1 MASRK
6 KKAEQVPPAALE
18 GYTFTE
24 LKPLVRLAL
33 DAKVSVLVRGHPGIG
48 KSTLARELA
57 ADMQLPL
64 LDIRLAQRDP
74 AEVAGVF
81 FPNRER
87 QTLELFAPDWVR
99 EACDRPTFVL
109 LDEINAAVT
118 KLHQAAA
125 YQIVLEHR
133 VGPFVF
139 HPETVVMAAGNLEE
153 DRAIV
158 TPLSSA
164 LTNRFA
170 HFVMR
175 PDVETWVRWAVGAGL
190 DGRIVAF
197 VAAEGGEVLYQPS
210 FDYAFPTP
218 RSWEMA
224 SRMLAQASDDDLK
237 RVTTACVGRAMADRF
252 AKWLAI
258 YRKIPAAEVVTKGKA
273 MDFTAGSASEPS
285 FIFAAVFCI
294 GSYLGQHGAQD
305 AHLPHIQRLL
315 RSPGLDPE
323 YQLMLL
329 RQMRAKAPDVLRRL
343 RTLPDYRA
351 LAAELVGYKFAEDA

>member
-6 KKAEQVPPAALE
+6 KQVAPKPQAALE
-18 GYTFTE
+18 GYSYPE

-48 KSTLARELA
+48 KSTLARDLA
-57 ADMQLPL
+57 GEMQLPL
-64 LDIRLAQRDP
+64 VDVRLAQRDP

-81 FPNRER
+81 VPDRER

-99 EACDRPTFVL
+99 DACDRPTFVL

-133 VGPFVF
+133 VGPFAF
-139 HPETVVMAAGNLEE
+139 HPDTVVMAAGNLEE

-175 PDVETWVRWAVGAGL
+175 PDVDTWVRWASGAGL
-190 DGRIVAF
+190 DARIIAF
-197 VAAEGGEVLYQPS
+197 VASEGVEVLYQPS
-210 FDYAFPTP
+210 VDYAFPTP

-224 SRMLAQASDDDLK
+224 SRMLARALDEDFK
-237 RVTTACVGRAMADRF
+237 RVTAACVGRAMADRF
-252 AKWLAI
+252 AKWQAI
-258 YRKIPAAEVVTKGKA
+258 YRKIPAADVITKGKA
-273 MDFTAGSASEPS
+273 MDFTAGAASEPS
-285 FIFAAVFCI
+285 FIYAAVFCI
-294 GSYLGQHGAQD
+294 GSFLGEHGVID
-305 AHLPHIQRLL
+305 AHLPNVQRFL

-323 YQLMLL
+323 FQLLLL
-329 RQMRAKAPDVLRRL
+329 RQLTAKAPETLRRM
-343 RTLPDYRA
+343 RALPDFRL
-351 LAAELVGYKFAEDA
+351 LAGELVGFKFAEDL

>member
-1 MASRK
+1 MATRK
-6 KKAEQVPPAALE
+6 KKTESAPQAAPE

-48 KSTLARELA
+48 KSTLARDLA
-57 ADMQLPL
+57 AEMQLPL
-64 LDIRLAQRDP
+64 LDVRLAQRDP

-81 FPNRER
+81 FPNRDS

-99 EACDRPTFVL
+99 DACQRPTFVL

-175 PDVETWVRWAVGAGL
+175 PDVETWVRWAAGAGI

-197 VAAEGGEVLYQPS
+197 VGAEGGEVLYQPGL
-210 FDYAFPTP
+210 DYAFPTP

-224 SRMLAQASDDDLK
+224 SRMLAQARDEDLK
-237 RVTTACVGRAMADRF
+237 RVAAACVGRAMADRF

-258 YRKIPAAEVVTKGKA
+258 YRKIPAADVVTKGKA

-285 FIFAAVFCI
+285 FIYAAVFCI
-294 GSYLGQHGAQD
+294 GAYLAQHPIADAQ
-305 AHLPHIQRLL
+305 LPHVQRFL
-315 RSPGLDPE
+315 RSPGLEPE
-323 YQLMLL
+323 FQLMLL
-329 RQMRAKAPDVLRRL
+329 RQLRAKAPDTLRRL
-343 RTLPDYRA
+343 RALPDYRA
-351 LAAELVGYKFAEDA
+351 LAGELVGHKFAEDA